1 MKEVSLSGSLRENV
15 GKKDA
20 KKERRENKIPA
31 VLYGGKEQ
39 VHFSIEERPFKKVFF
54 TPEVSIVKL
63 HIGDQEFRAI
73 VQDVQYH
80 PVTDKVLHVD
90 FLQVLPEKPVV
101 IGIPV
106 SLKGTPQGVLKGGKL
121 IKKVR
126 KIKVKA
132 LVQDLPDEIDIN
144 ISAMEIGD
152 SIKVADVKQDK
163 LLFLDAPSSVIV
175 TVRTAR
181 AVVEEVVPGA
191 AEAAAPAEGEK
202 KEEGK

>member
-1 MKEVSLSGSLRENV
+1 LSGSLRENV

-20 KKERRENKIPA
+20 KKERRDNRIPA

-63 HIGDQEFRAI
+63 HIGDREFRAI

-80 PVTDKVLHVD
+80 PVTDMVLHVD

-106 SLKGTPQGVLKGGKL
+106 ALQGTPQGVLKGGKL

-152 SIKVADVKQDK
+152 SIKVGDVKQDK

-181 AVVEEVVPGA
+181 AVVEEVAPGA
-191 AEAAAPAEGEK
+191 VEGAEAPAEGEK